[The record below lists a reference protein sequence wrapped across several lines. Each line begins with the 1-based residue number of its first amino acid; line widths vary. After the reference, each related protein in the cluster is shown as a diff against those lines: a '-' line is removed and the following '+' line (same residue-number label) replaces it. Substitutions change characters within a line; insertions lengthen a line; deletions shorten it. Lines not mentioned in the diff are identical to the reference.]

1 MDKTS
6 EAILALKPTIG
17 RPPFNVPNALQDP
30 TLEVCDAPGALIM
43 SNDNW
48 QETQAANIQA
58 SGFAPPDPAEAAI
71 IVVRPTGNTTA
82 IVRGK
87 NGARQA
93 DHLPH
98 RAANE
103 WRMSGRDRTKP
114 RPPRT
119 LGRARSDPPASTT
132 SSTPSSTTPR
142 SPSATRSSRSMPRT
156 SSARERV

>member
-1 MDKTS
+1 VTGSALVVSSTGKLGEAASSAWFKEAIKPMDKTS

-17 RPPFNVPNALQDP
+17 QPPFNVSNALQDP
-30 TLEVCDAPGALIM
+30 TLEVCDAPGALIIP
-43 SNDNW
+43 NDNR
-48 QETQAANIQA
+48 QETQATNIQA

-103 WRMSGRDRTKP
+103 WRMRWKGQN
-114 RPPRT
+114 
-119 LGRARSDPPASTT
+119 
-132 SSTPSSTTPR
+132 
-142 SPSATRSSRSMPRT
+142 
-156 SSARERV
+156 